1 MPSDTPPAHKT
12 FAVRLKRGTA
22 LSAIALIAA
31 TAFSSTAFA
40 QDATPAAASANDDIQ
55 TVVVTGT
62 RSSQQSAINRK
73 KRSGTVS
80 DSIVAEDIGQFPDK
94 NVGEALGRVT
104 GVQLARD
111 FGEGSGVSIRGVEPD
126 LNRIEI
132 NGMSTLSTAGN
143 ISVYGGGGRSNDF
156 RELASELVQ
165 SIDVFKGF
173 TADMTEGGV
182 GGTVS
187 VKTRKPL
194 DFRKPTFSITG
205 SLQNLDTVDGWK
217 PRTNFFGA
225 TKLLDGKLGIMAN
238 VTFDNVDTRGDYLR
252 NTAWVRLAD
261 FDNSA
266 EKTSAYFS
274 STDTAANIAAYNA
287 ITTQAGCNTAYAAG
301 TQRNNCL
308 SQWYD
313 YSPRVARYG
322 VWTRNDQRMS
332 AEFTAQYRFSD
343 RFDAFVSYNRNTR
356 DQTLN
361 DINYGTDFTSVNRL
375 YNVTSATNA
384 ACGSTVPSGSTV
396 VDASHNVVQYTVGNC
411 LATTGRG
418 GSNAFSVS
426 ARDFSQQTKSDYIS
440 YGANYK
446 GDTLQVEFQGSNS
459 ESDVLTQ
466 TNNVSVSYNVPGLV
480 VTLDSRGAPTF
491 TFPTGYSPN
500 DASAV
505 SQWQIQYRPSN
516 AKSKEQQ
523 YKLDFDYETKF
534 PVLNKLEWG
543 ARATKYETGG
553 YGYGGFLLNAGSDL
567 TSATDDTVIY
577 TNAVNSTATVSATQ
591 TADQTAA
598 AAAAAA
604 YQTGYW
610 SSTETWSK
618 TFSNSVFNSAMTAL
632 PADFYFGGGSIASNW
647 LYPDFNKVA
656 QYLDTSHFN
665 LDNLENTT
673 GNDGKAYSQIP
684 YQVEE
689 TTEAQYL
696 KANYAFPFNGWDVSG
711 NFGVRRV
718 HTETTASGT
727 ITRQEIRYNAANVA
741 TTYVVGN
748 SQTSMTKDYTV
759 YLPSFNIGVWFI
771 PNELSA
777 RAGFAKLMAR
787 PLVNYLM
794 PSVTCTINY
803 TNDGT
808 AEDDADSCVGGNPAL
823 KPYRADQYDLSFEWY
838 PNRDTQVTAGFFYKD
853 IKQFYVSSRVSVGKM
868 DYFGDGTEY
877 YVQTYINGDGA
888 KISGIELTA
897 KTAFTFLPEA
907 LSGFG
912 ADVNYTYQE
921 AKDVGLY
928 SQIDNSPL
936 PFPGLSSDSY
946 NATLWYD
953 KGQINARLAYNYRSK
968 WLVSAADSY
977 GQPLYRDPTGYL
989 DGKITWKPKNAN
1001 GLSLFVE
1008 GKNLTKE
1015 EELTTAGGTRLTEL
1029 GYFGRRFFAG
1039 FTIKR

>member
-1 MPSDTPPAHKT
+1 MIRSPSPRLLSA
-12 FAVRLKRGTA
+12 RLKSASALTA
-22 LSAIALIAA
+22 VALLGLSGV
-31 TAFSSTAFA
+31 AFA
-40 QDATPAAASANDDIQ
+40 QEAAPAAPAKEDIE
-55 TVVVTGT
+55 TVIVTGT
-62 RSSQQSAINRK
+62 RQSQQSAINRK
-73 KRSGTVS
+73 KKAGTVS
-80 DSIVAEDIGQFPDK
+80 DSIVADDIAQFPDK
-94 NVGEALGRVT
+94 NVGEALGRIT

-143 ISVYGGGGRSNDF
+143 VSVYGGGGRSNDF

-194 DFRKPTFSITG
+194 DFKKPTFSITG

-225 TKLLDGKLGIMAN
+225 TKLLDGKLGLMAN

-261 FDNSA
+261 FDGSA
-266 EKTSAYFS
+266 EKTSNYFS
-274 STDTAANIAAYNA
+274 ATDTAANIAAYNA
-287 ITTQAGCNTAYAAG
+287 ITTQAGCNTAYAGSGSAIT

-322 VWTRNDQRMS
+322 VWTRNDERMS
-332 AEFTAQYRFSD
+332 AEFTAQYRFTD
-343 RFDAFVSYNRNTR
+343 RLDAFLSYNRNTR
-356 DQTLN
+356 SQRLN
-361 DINYGTDFTSVNRL
+361 DINYGTDFTSTTRL
-375 YNVTSATNA
+375 YNVTSATNS
-384 ACGSTVPSGSTV
+384 ACSSTIPSGSTV
-396 VDASHNVVQYTVGNC
+396 VDANHNVVQYTAGNC
-411 LATTGRG
+411 LATSGRG

-426 ARDFSQQTKSDYIS
+426 ARDFAQDTKSDYIS

-446 GDTLQVEFQGSNS
+446 GESLQVEFQGSNS
-459 ESDVLTQ
+459 ESDVVTQ
-466 TNNVSVSYNVPGLV
+466 TNNVSVSYNVPGLIV
-480 VTLDSRGAPTF
+480 KLDSRGAPTF
-491 TFPTGYSPN
+491 TFPSGYSPN

-516 AKSKEQQ
+516 AHSEEQQ

-534 PVLNKLEWG
+534 PVIEKVEWG
-543 ARATKYETGG
+543 ARATKYQTQG
-553 YGYGGFLLNAGSDL
+553 YGYGGFLLSAGSNL
-567 TSATDDTVIY
+567 SSATDDTVIY
-577 TNAVNSTATVSATQ
+577 SNAVNSTATVSSTQ

-604 YQTGYW
+604 YATGYW
-610 SSTETWSK
+610 STTESWSK
-618 TFSNSVFNSAMTAL
+618 SFSNTVFTSAMTPL
-632 PADFYFGGGSIASNW
+632 PSNFYFGGGAIPSTW
-647 LYPDFNKVA
+647 LYPDFNSVA

-665 LDNLENTT
+665 LDNLETTT
-673 GNDGKAYSQIP
+673 GNDGKSYAQIP
-684 YQVEE
+684 YRVEE
-689 TTEAQYL
+689 TTDAQYL

-718 HTETTASGT
+718 HTETSATGT
-727 ITRQEIRYNAANVA
+727 ITRQEIRYNSANVA
-741 TTYVVGN
+741 TTYTVGN
-748 SQTSMTKDYTV
+748 SQTSMAKDYTV
-759 YLPSFNIGVWFI
+759 WLPSFNMGVWFV
-771 PNELSA
+771 PNKLSM
-777 RAGFAKLMAR
+777 RTGFAKLMAR
-787 PLVNYLM
+787 PLINYLM

-823 KPYRADQYDLSFEWY
+823 KPYRADQYDLSFEYY
-838 PNRDTQVTAGFFYKD
+838 PNKDTQFTAGFFYKD

-868 DYFGDGTEY
+868 DYFGDGTLY

-888 KISGIELTA
+888 KISGLELTA
-897 KTAFTFLPEA
+897 KTAFTFLPGWM
-907 LSGFG
+907 SGFG

-953 KGQINARLAYNYRSK
+953 KGEFNARLAYNYRSK

-989 DGKITWKPKNAN
+989 DGKVTWKPRNAK
-1001 GLSLFVE
+1001 GLSLFIE